1 MTDWLEHT
9 VQVDVEANIDLVWQ
23 LWSDLEQMPNWMKW
37 ISSVNVLEENPDF
50 SRMHL
55 ASGGF
60 KFSWLLRI
68 TQLVTNQIIQF
79 ESVDGLQNKGEIRFY
94 DQGDYSVIKLTIAY
108 VIPGILG
115 KIMDNLLLGRIVEST
130 IQADLDRFR
139 AYALKASNQK

>member
-55 ASGGF
+55 ASAGF